1 MLLFTYLNNRVRRH
15 INNATRAAGWVASES
30 LHRCCFSPCQGELK
44 PSRRIQARGG
54 RSGAISPNNAMT
66 VGFIIVVHCS
76 GGLCQY
82 TQYKQRTVSFF
93 LCVTSYTCS
102 SGEFRRTPFLPP
114 DTAPFCLRK
123 RQAVRNA
130 AKAVKCLAFD
140 RRMSCMGIN

>member
-44 PSRRIQARGG
+44 PSRRIPGQG
-54 RSGAISPNNAMT
+54 RAIWCHFPEQRYDSGVYYSSPLLMWSLPVYAVQT
-66 VGFIIVVHCS
+66 THC
-76 GGLCQY
+76 L
-82 TQYKQRTVSFF
+82 F